1 MRDIW
6 REGDMKA
13 YVPFCTYHFPFAYST
28 EKRTEYFGG
37 IPFPGGQ
44 GYGNVLFMWG
54 KWTFK

>member
-1 MRDIW
+1 
-6 REGDMKA
+6 MKA